1 MVKKSF
7 LDYIQSP
14 LPCSKEWDEMVG
26 DENVRFCEGCRKNVY
41 NLSAMPRREASKF
54 VARNSGKVCV
64 RYVRLTDGKVQTADT
79 KLYKIT
85 RRASQLAAGMFGAT
99 LTLSAIANA
108 QTPEK
113 PKPAPAKTVRT
124 QNKNNS
130 ETSQISFTV
139 SDATGAGIPNAEI
152 RLTNPQTNE
161 EFTALTNEDGTANL
175 DFIPPGRYEVKAAA
189 NGFQPFKRV
198 FQIKERVEPNIK
210 IYLEVGAV
218 VGVFII
224 REYEIPLF
232 EAIAQKDNEVVK
244 KMITSGFDVNTKNR
258 GGLTAL
264 HVAVEN
270 ENLEIIR
277 FLLNR
282 GANVN
287 AKTKSRRTPIMMIEG
302 GDEENA
308 LEIFKLLTEKG
319 ADVNVLNEDK
329 ETPLMVACEDDNLE
343 LVKILLEAGANPNLK
358 NEDGETAMQLT
369 DSDEIKELLKKYG
382 AKE

>member
-113 PKPAPAKTVRT
+113 PKPAPAKTIRT

>member
-1 MVKKSF
+1 MAKKSL
-7 LDYIQSP
+7 LDSISSP
-14 LPCSKEWDEMVG
+14 LPCSADWNEMIG
-26 DENVRFCEGCRKNVY
+26 DERVRFCRGCEKNVY
-41 NLSAMPRREASKF
+41 NLSAMSRREASRF
-54 VARNSGKVCV
+54 AARNAGKACV
-64 RYVRLTDGKVQTADT
+64 RYVRLADGRVQTADT

-85 RRASQLAAGMFGAT
+85 RRASTVAAGVFGAA
-99 LTLSAIANA
+99 LTLSAAANA
-108 QTPEK
+108 QM
-113 PKPAPAKTVRT
+113 PAPSKTAPTKTVKT
-124 QNKNNS
+124 QKKNNS
-130 ETSQISFTV
+130 ETSRISFTV
-139 SDATGAGIPNAEI
+139 YDPNNSPIPTAEVI
-152 RLTNPQTNE
+152 LTNPKTNE
-161 EFTALTNEDGTANL
+161 EFNALTDESGAAYL
-175 DFIPPGRYEVKAAA
+175 DFIPPGRYEAKIAA

-210 IYLEVGAV
+210 VYLQVGIV

-232 EAIAQKDNEVVK
+232 DAIAQEDNEVVK
-244 KMITSGFDVNTKNR
+244 KMIASGFDVNTKNS

-264 HVAVEN
+264 HVAVES

-287 AKTKSRRTPIMMIEG
+287 AKTKSRVTPIMMIEG

-308 LEIFKLLTEKG
+308 LEILKLLIEKG
-319 ADVNVLNEDK
+319 ADVNVSNENK
-329 ETPLMVACEDDNLE
+329 ETLLMAACEDDNLE

-358 NEDGETAMQLT
+358 NEDGETPMQLT
-369 DSDEIKELLKKYG
+369 GSDEIKELLKRYG

>member
-41 NLSAMPRREASKF
+41 NLSAMPRREAGKF

-113 PKPAPAKTVRT
+113 PKPAPAKSVRT

-343 LVKILLEAGANPNLK
+343 LVKILLKAGANPNLK